1 MSEHEDLKE
10 IKWLKSE
17 LSRQRGFDATH
28 VCEKARTA
36 ILWHLNPSTE
46 HCALSEN
53 EIQGCFVFRFAKW
66 DGVFWKYETFSV
78 SKEMV
83 EDGIMPEQRL
93 KAALWDALG
102 RLRGMA

>member
-1 MSEHEDLKE
+1 MSEREDRAE
-10 IKWLKSE
+10 IKRLKLE
-17 LSRQRGFDATH
+17 LSRQHSADAVQ
-28 VCEKARTA
+28 VCEQARTA

-93 KAALWDALG
+93 KAGLWHALG
-102 RLRGMA
+102 RLRGMV